1 MKTDGWVQLIPLA
14 RVAVFLMAGIVVAD
28 CAYLPLPWWLSL
40 SACLLL
46 CSFLARKSATVQSVC
61 LLVTFFFLGGYL
73 LQSEKDCMSIDLPQ
87 HEIPFEAVVMSE
99 PVEKN
104 KVVTCDLLITNL
116 AKPLKVKASIW
127 KDGNSLS
134 LIPGE
139 GISVYAMLKAPSNAG
154 FSTFDYRRYLLRHGF
169 HATVFVY
176 SDSWRRKSV
185 SLKQLSVVTRTQ
197 ISALAFRH
205 RLLER
210 YREYGIGEQQFA
222 VIAAMTLGDRS
233 HLSQE
238 TKDLFSQSGAS
249 HILALSG
256 LHLSIVYGLLSML
269 YRGDRRFRF
278 LHEILV
284 LLAVWAYTMM
294 VGMSSSVVRSAT
306 MLSIY
311 SLFSL
316 QHRDKMSVNVLAFAA
331 IVMLFV
337 RPMDIYDVGFQL
349 SFASVLSILLFY
361 RYVNALLPS
370 IRLSLIRTLWQM
382 AALSIAAQIGTLPLV
397 AYYFGFVPCYSVLSS
412 FVVVPS
418 AVVIIYTSIV
428 MILTGWWGVLA
439 HFAAAIVTGMS
450 GFVRLVLGCISRFP
464 GATISPISLSVVQ
477 VLMIYVIIFALY
489 AMIRRFVMVNDEHF
503 S

>member
-46 CSFLARKSATVQSVC
+46 CSFLARKSAAVQSVC

-73 LQSEKDCMSIDLPQ
+73 LQNDKDRVSVDLPQ
-87 HEIPFEAVVMSE
+87 QEIPFEAVVMSE

-139 GISVYAMLKAPSNAG
+139 GISVYATLKAPSN
-154 FSTFDYRRYLLRHGF
+154 
-169 HATVFVY
+169 
-176 SDSWRRKSV
+176 DSWRRKSV

-210 YREYGIGEQQFA
+210 YREYGVGEQQFA

-238 TKDLFSQSGAS
+238 TKDLFSLSGAS

-269 YRGDRRFRF
+269 YRGGRRFRF

-439 HFAAAIVTGMS
+439 HLTAAIVTGMS